1 MADGASQS
9 LREAV
14 QRFAA
19 EDVPA
24 RLRDKSRAFAA
35 LDKADYVQWMQL
47 LHAKGWATAHWPEAD
62 GGKAWNLMQRFVF
75 EDEIARQ
82 GLPWIIP
89 FGVKYVGP
97 VLCRYG
103 TPDQKQRF
111 LPPITD
117 TSEWW
122 AQGYSEPGAGS
133 DLAAIKTTAERDG
146 DDYIV
151 NGQKVWT
158 TYAQWADWIFCLV
171 RTHRGERP
179 QEGISFLLCD
189 MNTPGITVRPIHTM
203 DGHHHV
209 NEVWFENVR
218 VPAANRVGE
227 EGEGWRIAKFLLQ
240 NERTA
245 GTYVGIAWFLL
256 ERLRTLLAEC
266 DADAAHVRHFEELE
280 LRCFALETVCYRL
293 VSAMMEGREDGAEA
307 SLMKIRATE
316 LHQDLAR
323 ALVDVLGVDG
333 IAAGGDGL
341 PREQAGDPPMPSDA
355 VGMVANQLYGRAE
368 TIYGGSTEIQRNIVA
383 KAVLG
388 L

>member
-1 MADGASQS
+1 MVEGARQS

-14 QRFAA
+14 QRFAV

-24 RLRDKSRAFAA
+24 ALRERSRTFAA
-35 LDKADYVQWMQL
+35 LDKSDYVQWMQL
-47 LHAKGWATAHWPEAD
+47 LHAKGWATAHWPEED
-62 GGKAWNLMQRFVF
+62 GGKAWGLMQRFVF

-97 VLCRYG
+97 VLCHYG
-103 TPDQKQRF
+103 SAEQKQRF

-133 DLAAIKTTAERDG
+133 DLAAIKTTAEPDG
-146 DDYIV
+146 GDYIV

-189 MNTPGITVRPIHTM
+189 MNTPGITVRPIQTM

-209 NEVWFENVR
+209 NEVWFEDVR
-218 VPAANRVGE
+218 VPEANRVGN

-245 GTYVGIAWFLL
+245 GSYVGSAWFLL
-256 ERLRTLLAEC
+256 ERLRSLLEEC
-266 DADAAHVRHFEELE
+266 DADTSHRQQLEELE
-280 LRCFALETVCYRL
+280 LRCFGLETVCYRL
-293 VSAMMEGREDGAEA
+293 VAAMMEGQEGGAEA

-323 ALVDVLGVDG
+323 ALVDVLGADG
-333 IAAGGDGL
+333 IVAGGESL
-341 PREQAGDPPMPSDA
+341 PREQAAAPPVPLDA
-355 VGMVANQLYGRAE
+355 VGMVTNQLYGRAE